1 MAKSLSGER
10 EDSLHDDQPELNRR
24 RFLRMAGRRSL
35 ATACSWL
42 VPIGEGDESST
53 RQDFNQASTDRQQT
67 VAYQSILAEYVAELP
82 WIDGELPWYSR
93 SISDE
98 CNACLACGQRCP
110 TGALHVEESET
121 GRSIHFKTAL
131 CTDCGLCAQVCPV
144 DAITRHSINDVAE
157 VVAPRV
163 SLMNRPHA
171 TCRQCG
177 DAFVVQK
184 VDEELCYSCINE
196 QELKNGWLSM
206 V

>member
-1 MAKSLSGER
+1 
-10 EDSLHDDQPELNRR
+10 
-24 RFLRMAGRRSL
+24 MAGRRSW
-35 ATACSWL
+35 ASACSWL
-42 VPIGEGDESST
+42 VPAGEDDELSA
-53 RQDFNQASTDRQQT
+53 RPGFKQVSTDRQQPA
-67 VAYQSILAEYVAELP
+67 AYQSILAEHAAELP
-82 WIDGELPWYSR
+82 WIAGELPWYGR

-110 TGALHVEESET
+110 TGALHVEETEA
-121 GRSIHFKTAL
+121 GRSIDFKTAL
-131 CTDCGLCAQVCPV
+131 CTDCDLCAQVCPV
-144 DAITRHSINDVAE
+144 GAIARHPINDVAE

-163 SLMNRPHA
+163 SLMNKPHA